1 VTETQ
6 SIALHNRNAM
16 RNERGKSLGPCAW
29 CKRKAVV
36 IHLTFAMCGECF
48 ADASMITYDRADFP
62 EWVATLPRPVAE
74 QIVRTMLTRVRA

>member
-6 SIALHNRNAM
+6 SIALHNPEAM
-16 RNERGKSLGPCAW
+16 PKKPSLGPCAW
-29 CKRKAVV
+29 CKRQAVV
-36 IHLTFAMCGECF
+36 IHLTFAMCGVCF

-74 QIVRTMLTRVRA
+74 QLVRTMLTRVRA